1 MEEKTSTTPPSREE
15 SLPPKADDDE
25 QSIAAQET
33 GGSFKDY
40 ARIFQYADRLSWIL
54 NIISL
59 ITSIGAGVTLPL
71 MTLVFGDSIGEFN
84 NFSKDDID
92 PQSFNNTILNSVK
105 LFVYLFVAKLLL
117 SYISTITI
125 CISAMRT
132 TRDLRQDFLKHT
144 LRKETW
150 HFDLQDASSVAVLV
164 TTNGSRI
171 NKGVA
176 DKLAFLIQYLA
187 MFIAAFV
194 VALAVQWKLALIT
207 MSVIPAIFVI
217 TAGVLAAD
225 APVEARIMR
234 IYSKGGSVAQEAIST
249 IRTIHAFWAQSKLI
263 AKYDKY
269 LMDAHTEGKKKS
281 IFYGILFSTEYF
293 CVFSGIALSF
303 WKGYR
308 MFRSG
313 EIDSA
318 GTVFTVVFSVL
329 IASSTVS
336 AIAPQ
341 FQTFTNAAAA
351 ASELFE
357 LIDSP
362 SLLDPLSDDGV
373 KPEKCEGRLEVRDLK
388 FSYPSRP
395 GIQVLNGLNLSIPA
409 GKTTALVGASGCGKS
424 TLIGLLE
431 RWYERSSGEILLDGT
446 DITQINTRWLR
457 SQIGLVQQEP
467 VLFQGTVFQNVA
479 NGFLDSQKLLP
490 REEQLRLIQEACET
504 SNAHEFIS
512 ELPEGYDT
520 EIGEAAGLLSGG
532 QKQRVAIARSII
544 SNPKILLLDE
554 ATSALDPRAE
564 GIVQAALDK
573 VSADR
578 TTLCIAHKLSTIKN
592 ADNIAVISYGRVVE
606 QGTHEELLEADGHY
620 ARLVAAQDIGG
631 GQDDSDREST
641 AGEKQ
646 ADGGLAQQT
655 SLYKT
660 QTQASA
666 AAMEDGSGTLDYS
679 LLKCIWIMFGEQ
691 KALYPHFLITIICAL
706 AAGATFPGQA
716 LLFSRILNV
725 FTLQDPNKAQSEA
738 NFYALMFFV
747 VALGNLL
754 AYFIIGFLC
763 NMIGQAVTYRYR
775 KEMFTDML
783 KQDMEFFNLPGNTSG
798 ALTSKLSS
806 LPTQLQDLLSANIL
820 LIFIVFVNVVS
831 SSILAI
837 AYGWKLGLVM
847 VFAGLPPLLVSGYI
861 RIRLETA
868 LEKKN
873 SDRFAES
880 ASLASEAVLAIKTV
894 SSLTLESTILNRYNE
909 MLSSIV
915 QVSIKSLMWTIGWY
929 AISQSLE
936 FLVMA
941 LGFWYGGQLLLRGEY
956 TITQFYVIFIGVLF
970 AGQAAAQFFSYT
982 TSITQA
988 SGAAN
993 YILWLR
999 SRKPVMQETLENINR
1014 GPGGEGGEIA
1024 LSSMSFQ
1031 YPGRT
1036 IRVLKDIGMTIKH
1049 GEFAA
1054 FVGPS
1059 GCGKSTMVNL
1069 LERFYDPT
1077 SGEIN
1082 FAGHPIRTYSP
1093 RLYRQNISLVQQEP
1107 TLYSGSVF
1115 DNVSLGLE
1123 EAATEAQII
1132 EACRQAN
1139 ALEFIESLPE
1149 GFQTACGNRG
1159 LQFSG
1164 GQKQRI
1170 AIARALIRKPRLLLL
1185 DEATSALDTQSERI
1199 VQEALDQA
1207 KEGRTTIAVAHRL
1220 STIKHAD
1227 VIFVFG
1233 DGRVVERGT
1242 HAELLALKGRY
1253 YDMCLAQS
1261 LDRQV

>member
-1 MEEKTSTTPPSREE
+1 MEEKLPSTPPSQEE
-15 SLPPKADDDE
+15 SLPPMTEVDE
-25 QSIAAQET
+25 QPIATEEKN
-33 GGSFKDY
+33 GSFKDFI
-40 ARIFQYADRLSWIL
+40 RIFQYADRTSWIL
-54 NIISL
+54 NVISF
-59 ITSIGAGVTLPL
+59 ITSIGAGITLPW
-71 MTLVFGDSIGEFN
+71 MTLVFGDSVGEFN
-84 NFSKDDID
+84 NFSAADID
-92 PQSFNNTILNSVK
+92 PQSFRNTILNSVK

-125 CISAMRT
+125 CISAIRT
-132 TRDLRQDFLKHT
+132 TRDLRQDFLSHT

-150 HFDLQDASSVAVLV
+150 HFDLQNASSVAVLV

-176 DKLAFLIQYLA
+176 DKLAFLVQYLA
-187 MFIAAFV
+187 MFFAAFI

-217 TAGVLAAD
+217 TFGVIALD
-225 APVEARIMR
+225 APVEARIMK
-234 IYSKGGSVAQEAIST
+234 IYSKGGFAAQEAIST
-249 IRTIHAFWAQSKLI
+249 IRTVHAFWAQSKLI

-269 LMDAHTEGKKKS
+269 LKDAHTEGKKKS
-281 IFYGILFSTEYF
+281 IFYGVLFSTEYF
-293 CVFSGIALSF
+293 CVYSGIALAF

-308 MFRSG
+308 MYRSG
-313 EIDSA
+313 EIESV

-329 IASSTVS
+329 IASSTIS

-362 SLLDPLSDDGV
+362 SLLDPLSDDGI
-373 KPEKCEGRLEVRDLK
+373 KPDKCEGHLEVRDLK

-395 GIQVLNGLNLSIPA
+395 GIQVLNGLNISIPA

-431 RWYERSSGEILLDGT
+431 RWYERKSGEILLDGK
-446 DITQINTRWLR
+446 DITSINTRWLR

-467 VLFQGTVFQNVA
+467 VLFQGTIFQNVA
-479 NGFLDSQKLLP
+479 NGFLDHQKLLP
-490 REEQLRLIQEACET
+490 REEQLRLIQQACET
-504 SNAHEFIS
+504 SNSHEFIS

-578 TTLCIAHKLSTIKN
+578 TTLVIAHKLATIKN

-606 QGTHEELLEADGHY
+606 QGTHDELLKAGGHY
-620 ARLVAAQDIGG
+620 ARLVAAQDISGENE
-631 GQDDSDREST
+631 DSDKEST
-641 AGEKQ
+641 ANEEQ
-646 ADGGLAQQT
+646 ADNGLAQQT

-666 AAMEDGSGTLDYS
+666 AAMEDGSGTVGYS

-691 KALYPHFLITIICAL
+691 RALYPHFVITVLCAL

-716 LLFSRILNV
+716 ILFSRILNV
-725 FTLQDPNKAQSEA
+725 FTLPPNEAQSEA
-738 NFYALMFFV
+738 NFYALMFFII
-747 VALGNLL
+747 ALGNLV
-754 AYFIIGFLC
+754 AYFIIGVLC
-763 NMIGQAVTYRYR
+763 NVIGQAVTYRYR

-820 LIFIVFVNVVS
+820 LIFIVFVNVIS

-868 LEKKN
+868 LEKEN
-873 SDRFAES
+873 SERFAES

-894 SSLTLESTILNRYNE
+894 SSLTLETAILERYNE
-909 MLSSIV
+909 KLSSIV
-915 QVSIKSLMWTIGWY
+915 KVSIKSLTSTIAFY
-929 AISQSLE
+929 AISQSLD

-941 LGFWYGGQLLLRGEY
+941 LGFWYGSQLLLKGEY
-956 TITQFYVIFIGVLF
+956 TITEFYVIFIGVLF

-999 SRKPVMQETLENINR
+999 ARKPVMQETPDNIDK
-1014 GPGGEGGEIA
+1014 GPGGDGGEIA
-1024 LSSMSFQ
+1024 LSSMGFQ

-1036 IRVLKDIGMTIKH
+1036 TRVLKDINMTIKH

-1077 SGEIN
+1077 TGEIS
-1082 FAGHPIRTYSP
+1082 FAGKPIQTYSP

-1115 DNVSLGLE
+1115 ENVSLGLE
-1123 EAATEAQII
+1123 EAATEAQIV

-1199 VQEALDQA
+1199 VQDALDQA

-1227 VIFVFG
+1227 IIFVFG
-1233 DGRVVERGT
+1233 DGRVVESGT
-1242 HAELLALKGRY
+1242 HSELLAMKGRY

-1261 LDRQV
+1261 LDKQV

>member
-1 MEEKTSTTPPSREE
+1 MEEKTLVTPPSRDE
-15 SLPPKADDDE
+15 SPPSNIDSDE
-25 QSIAAQET
+25 TGAVAQEA
-33 GGSFKDY
+33 GGSFKDFV
-40 ARIFQYADRLSWIL
+40 RIFQYADRLSWFI
-54 NIISL
+54 NIISF
-59 ITSIGAGVTLPL
+59 ITSIGAGVALPL
-71 MTLVFGDSIGEFN
+71 MSLVFGDAIGDFN
-84 NFSKDDID
+84 NFADID
-92 PQSFNNTILNSVK
+92 RQAFNSSVLNSVK
-105 LFVYLFVAKLLL
+105 LFVYLFVGKLVL
-117 SYISTITI
+117 SYVSTITI
-125 CISAMRT
+125 CISATRT
-132 TRDLRQDFLKHT
+132 TRDLRQDFLRHT
-144 LRKETW
+144 LRKEIW

-171 NKGVA
+171 HKGVA
-176 DKLAFLIQYLA
+176 DKLAVLIQYMA

-207 MSVIPAIFVI
+207 MSVIPGMFVI
-217 TAGVLAAD
+217 TFGILTFD
-225 APVEARIMR
+225 AQIEARVMR
-234 IYSKGGSVAQEAIST
+234 TYSRGGSIAQEAIST

-263 AKYDKY
+263 AKYDRY
-269 LMDAHTEGKKKS
+269 LKDARIEGNKKS
-281 IFYGILFSTEYF
+281 ILYGILFSAEYF
-293 CVFSGIALSF
+293 FVYSGTALAF
-303 WKGYR
+303 WQGYR
-308 MFRSG
+308 MNKSG
-313 EIDSA
+313 EIADV

-329 IASSTVS
+329 IASTAVS

-351 ASELFE
+351 ASQLFE

-362 SLLDPLSDDGV
+362 SQLDPLSEDGL
-373 KPEKCEGRLEVRDLK
+373 KPEVCEGRLEVRDLK

-395 GIQVLNGLNLSIPA
+395 GIQVVNGLNLSVPA

-424 TLIGLLE
+424 TLVGLLE
-431 RWYERSSGEILLDGT
+431 RWYERSSGEILLDGV
-446 DITQINTRWLR
+446 DITNINTRWLR

-479 NGFLDSQKLLP
+479 NGFMDHQKLLP
-490 REEQLRLIQEACET
+490 REQQMKLIQEACQT
-504 SNAHEFIS
+504 SNAHDFIS
-512 ELPEGYDT
+512 ELPDAYDT
-520 EIGEAAGLLSGG
+520 EIGGAASLLSGG

-606 QGTHEELLEADGHY
+606 QGTHEQLIEADGHY

-631 GQDDSDREST
+631 GKDDSDKESSVD
-641 AGEKQ
+641 EKQ
-646 ADGGLAQQT
+646 GDSALEQQT
-655 SLYKT
+655 SLYRT
-660 QTQASA
+660 QTQASV
-666 AAMEDGSGTLDYS
+666 AAMEEGSGTLNYS
-679 LLKCIWIMFGEQ
+679 LLRCIFIMFREQ
-691 KALYPHFLITIICAL
+691 KALYPHLATSVVCAL
-706 AAGATFPGQA
+706 VAGGTYPGQA
-716 LLFSRILNV
+716 IIFSRILNV
-725 FTLQDPNKAQSEA
+725 FNIKDAAKGQSEA

-747 VALGNLL
+747 IALGNLVS
-754 AYFIIGFLC
+754 YFIIGWLC
-763 NMIGQAVTYRYR
+763 NLIGQGVTYRYR

-783 KQDMEFFNLPGNTSG
+783 KQDMEFFNLPGNTTG

-837 AYGWKLGLVM
+837 AYGWKLGLVL
-847 VFAGLPPLLVSGYI
+847 VFAGLPPLLISGYI

-868 LEKKN
+868 LERQN
-873 SDRFAES
+873 SEGFAES
-880 ASLASEAVLAIKTV
+880 AGLASEAVLAIKTV
-894 SSLTLESTILNRYNE
+894 SSLTLESDILDRYNT

-915 QVSIKSLMWTIGWY
+915 AVSIKSLVWTIAWY
-929 AISQSLE
+929 ALSQSLE

-941 LGFWYGGQLLLRGEY
+941 LGFWYGAQLLLSGEY
-956 TITQFYVIFIGVLF
+956 TLEQFYVIFVGVLF

-999 SRKPVMQETLENINR
+999 SRKPIMQETAENLDK
-1014 GPGGEGGEIA
+1014 GPGGDGGEIA
-1024 LSSMSFQ
+1024 LESMSFQ

-1036 IRVLKDIGMTIKH
+1036 TRVLKDISMKIKH

-1069 LERFYDPT
+1069 LERFYDPV

-1082 FAGHPIRTYSP
+1082 FAGNAIKSYSP

-1115 DNVSLGLE
+1115 ENVSLGLE
-1123 EAATEAQII
+1123 EVASEAQIV

-1170 AIARALIRKPRLLLL
+1170 AIARALIRKPKLLLL

-1199 VQEALDQA
+1199 VQEALDHA

-1233 DGRVVERGT
+1233 DGRVVESGT
-1242 HAELLALKGRY
+1242 HAELLARKGRY
-1253 YDMCLAQS
+1253 FDMCLAQS
-1261 LDRQV
+1261 LDKQV

>member
-1 MEEKTSTTPPSREE
+1 MEEKVPGTPPSREE
-15 SLPPKADDDE
+15 SLPPKTDGDE
-25 QSIAAQET
+25 KSTVANDE
-33 GGSFKDY
+33 GGSFKDF
-40 ARIFQYADRLSWIL
+40 ARIFQYADRTSWIL

-71 MTLVFGDSIGEFN
+71 MTLVFGDAIGEFN
-84 NFSKDDID
+84 NFSVADID

-105 LFVYLFVAKLLL
+105 LFVYLFVGKLLL

-125 CISAMRT
+125 CISAIRT
-132 TRDLRQDFLKHT
+132 TRDLRQDFLSHT

-187 MFIAAFV
+187 MFFAAFI
-194 VALAVQWKLALIT
+194 VAIAIQWKLALIT

-217 TAGVLAAD
+217 TFGVIALD
-225 APVEARIMR
+225 APVEARIMK
-234 IYSKGGSVAQEAIST
+234 IYSKGGSIAQEAIST
-249 IRTIHAFWAQSKLI
+249 IRTVHAFWAQSKLI
-263 AKYDKY
+263 SKYDKY
-269 LMDAHTEGKKKS
+269 LIAAHTEGKKKS
-281 IFYGILFSTEYF
+281 IFYGVLFSTEYF
-293 CVFSGIALSF
+293 CVYSGIALAF
-303 WKGYR
+303 WKGYK

-313 EIDSA
+313 EIESV
-318 GTVFTVVFSVL
+318 GTVFTVVFSIL
-329 IASSTVS
+329 IAASTIS

-362 SLLDPLSDDGV
+362 SMLDPLSEEGV
-373 KPEKCEGRLEVRDLK
+373 KPEKCEGRLEVKDLK

-395 GIQVLNGLNLSIPA
+395 GIQVLNGLDLSIPA

-431 RWYERSSGEILLDGT
+431 RWYERKSGEILLDGT
-446 DITQINTRWLR
+446 DITSINTRWLR

-467 VLFQGTVFQNVA
+467 VLFQGTIFQNVA
-479 NGFLDSQKLLP
+479 NGFLDHQKLLP
-490 REEQLRLIQEACET
+490 PEEQLRLIQEACET

-512 ELPEGYDT
+512 QLPEGYDT

-544 SNPKILLLDE
+544 SNPKVLLLDE

-578 TTLCIAHKLSTIKN
+578 TTLVIAHKLATIKN

-606 QGTHEELLEADGHY
+606 QGTHEELLSADGHY
-620 ARLVAAQDIGG
+620 ARLVSAQDIGSEN
-631 GQDDSDREST
+631 DDSDKEST
-641 AGEKQ
+641 ANEKQ
-646 ADGGLAQQT
+646 VDNGLAQQT
-655 SLYKT
+655 SLYRT

-666 AAMEDGSGTLDYS
+666 AAMEDSSGTMGYS

-691 KALYPHFLITIICAL
+691 KALYPHFVVTIIAAL
-706 AAGATFPGQA
+706 AGGATFPGQA

-725 FTLQDPNKAQSEA
+725 FNLEPDEAQSEA
-738 NFYALMFFV
+738 NFYALMFFI
-747 VALGNLL
+747 VALGNLI
-754 AYFIIGFLC
+754 AYFIIGVLC

-820 LIFIVFVNVVS
+820 LIFIVFINVIS

-847 VFAGLPPLLVSGYI
+847 VFAGLPPLLISGYI

-868 LEKKN
+868 LEKEN
-873 SDRFAES
+873 SERFADS

-894 SSLTLESTILNRYNE
+894 SSLTLEPAILERYNE
-909 MLSSIV
+909 KLSSIV
-915 QVSIKSLMWTIGWY
+915 KVSIKSLTWTIAFY
-929 AISQSLE
+929 ALSQSLE

-941 LGFWYGGQLLLRGEY
+941 LGFWYGAQLLLRGEY

-999 SRKPVMQETLENINR
+999 ARKPVMQETPENKDK
-1014 GPGGEGGEIA
+1014 GPGGDGGEIA
-1024 LSSMSFQ
+1024 LHSTNFQ

-1036 IRVLKDIGMTIKH
+1036 TRVLKDINMTIKH

-1059 GCGKSTMVNL
+1059 GCGKSTMINL

-1077 SGEIN
+1077 TGDIS
-1082 FAGHPIRTYSP
+1082 FAGNPIHTYSP

-1115 DNVSLGLE
+1115 ENVSLGLE
-1123 EAATEAQII
+1123 EVATEAQII

-1199 VQEALDQA
+1199 VQDALDQA

-1233 DGRVVERGT
+1233 DGKIVESGT
-1242 HAELLALKGRY
+1242 HSELLAMKGRY

-1261 LDRQV
+1261 LDKQV